1 MAGNEMKKVAVNGT
15 ASAYN
20 PTTQDSIT
28 MALLHNGGVAR
39 IQRTFQERLDETGW
53 TQALRTYVENMFR
66 SGEVTTYDQALKKV
80 SDRISLQ
87 GAEDDTKT
95 NGANG
100 VGGTADLTIPRE
112 AAKDAAEVVKKELA
126 QVVKI
131 ET

>member
-1 MAGNEMKKVAVNGT
+1 MSGNEVKKVTVNGT
-15 ASAYN
+15 AAAYN
-20 PTTQDSIT
+20 PTTQDTIM
-28 MALLHNGGVAR
+28 MALLQNGGVAR

-87 GAEDDTKT
+87 GAEDDTKS
-95 NGANG
+95 NGVNG
-100 VGGTADLTIPRE
+100 VGGASDLTIPRE
-112 AAKDAAEVVKKELA
+112 AANDAAESVKKELA

-131 ET
+131 EK

>member
-1 MAGNEMKKVAVNGT
+1 MAGNDVKKVTVNGT
-15 ASAYN
+15 AAAYN

-28 MALLHNGGVAR
+28 MALLQNGGVVR

-53 TQALRTYVENMFR
+53 TQALRSYVENMFR

-95 NGANG
+95 NGTNG
-100 VGGTADLTIPRE
+100 IGGAGDLTIPRE

-131 ET
+131 EK